1 VRIEGKWVKIGHYGS
16 ECKKFEALDLQQEE
30 KDRLDREKYNSIKLQ
45 LRQFKQ
51 ENRARRKTI
60 ENELNMT
67 TSFFK

>member
-1 VRIEGKWVKIGHYGS
+1 MDNLCKGAIKEGNRIS
-16 ECKKFEALDLQQEE
+16 EVFCWNE
-30 KDRLDREKYNSIKLQ
+30 DRLDREKLNSIKLE

-67 TSFFK
+67 TSFFKQQII